1 MKPYTVIFIGPQGSG
16 KGTQV
21 SILREILGQKAPE
34 HDILN
39 IQTGDLFR
47 AITAKQETFAE
58 KKIVSSLSAGVL
70 QPDFLTYV
78 LWGQEMIKNLD
89 PNKHLLID
97 GFPRT
102 LAQAKTLDGAFGFFE
117 RDIVH
122 VINLDTPEEVVR
134 KRMFE
139 RARNDDTAESI
150 ESRLE
155 WYREETIPVIN
166 YYKEKK
172 DVFVHN
178 IDGTVPIEDVTTQI
192 LTALKLN

>member
-1 MKPYTVIFIGPQGSG
+1 MKPYTIIFVGPQGSG

-21 SILREILGQKAPE
+21 SILEEVLSKNTPDRE
-34 HDILN
+34 ILN
-39 IQTGDLFR
+39 IQTGNLFR
-47 AITAKQETFAE
+47 AITDKQETFAE
-58 KKIVSSLSAGVL
+58 KKIVSSLKEGIL

-89 PNKHLLID
+89 PEKHLLID

-102 LAQAKTLDGAFGFFE
+102 LQQAKTLDGAFDFFE
-117 RDIVH
+117 RNSIH
-122 VINLDTPEEVVR
+122 IINLDTPEEVVR

-150 ESRLE
+150 ESRLR

-166 YYKEKK
+166 YYKERK
-172 DVFVHN
+172 DTFVHN
-178 IDGTVPIEDVTTQI
+178 IDGTVSIEDVHQQI